1 MALDIVKI
9 WVACSKLKG
18 HKNVFPHL
26 ARHAVYVYFLERH
39 MYAEVKGTT
48 LLLRYLLR
56 PEVRNRTISHCVDT
70 SLKVA
75 STSGHEKS
83 DSSVNTDKVLNKT
96 QRWIWI
102 KR

>member
-1 MALDIVKI
+1 MVYTSANLLGTIAMSYLILLWDTHNE
-9 WVACSKLKG
+9 LTKG
-18 HKNVFPHL
+18 FELTPHTLLYL
-26 ARHAVYVYFLERH
+26 ARHAVHVYFLERH

-83 DSSVNTDKVLNKT
+83 DS
-96 QRWIWI
+96 
-102 KR
+102 

>member
-1 MALDIVKI
+1 
-9 WVACSKLKG
+9 
-18 HKNVFPHL
+18 
-26 ARHAVYVYFLERH
+26 

-102 KR
+102 KRSSGAFGCQSLK

>member
-1 MALDIVKI
+1 
-9 WVACSKLKG
+9 
-18 HKNVFPHL
+18 
-26 ARHAVYVYFLERH
+26 

-102 KR
+102 KRSSGASGCQSPNVSTTPLQQ

>member
-1 MALDIVKI
+1 M
-9 WVACSKLKG
+9 
-18 HKNVFPHL
+18 FPHL
-26 ARHAVYVYFLERH
+26 ARRAVYVYFLERH

-102 KR
+102 KRSSGAFGCQSLK